1 MSKKKKLKKTLVEQ
15 ILDKGQ
21 VKHEGL
27 ALNALEEELMPE
39 DIQRR
44 DIYKTLALIG
54 DKTGPIVGILPL
66 TEHLSEKKLAKV
78 SRNKKVHMIPQKD
91 LQKTTGYIHGANNPV
106 GIWQTKR
113 FPIYIDTLAL
123 DAEKIIVSA
132 GEVGRSVR
140 LNPKELATFVQAEFA
155 EIREI

>member
-21 VKHEGL
+21 VNHEGL

-66 TEHLSEKKLAKV
+66 TEHLS
-78 SRNKKVHMIPQKD
+78 
-91 LQKTTGYIHGANNPV
+91 
-106 GIWQTKR
+106 
-113 FPIYIDTLAL
+113 
-123 DAEKIIVSA
+123 
-132 GEVGRSVR
+132 
-140 LNPKELATFVQAEFA
+140 
-155 EIREI
+155 

>member
-44 DIYKTLALIG
+44 DIYKTLAQ
-54 DKTGPIVGILPL
+54 
-66 TEHLSEKKLAKV
+66 S
-78 SRNKKVHMIPQKD
+78 
-91 LQKTTGYIHGANNPV
+91 
-106 GIWQTKR
+106 
-113 FPIYIDTLAL
+113 
-123 DAEKIIVSA
+123 
-132 GEVGRSVR
+132 
-140 LNPKELATFVQAEFA
+140 
-155 EIREI
+155 

>member
-21 VKHEGL
+21 VNHEGL

-66 TEHLSEKKLAKV
+66 TEHLSEKKISK
-78 SRNKKVHMIPQKD
+78 
-91 LQKTTGYIHGANNPV
+91 
-106 GIWQTKR
+106 GIWKQESPHDSPER
-113 FPIYIDTLAL
+113 
-123 DAEKIIVSA
+123 
-132 GEVGRSVR
+132 
-140 LNPKELATFVQAEFA
+140 FA
-155 EIREI
+155 EDHWIHPWRQ